1 MLWPFGITMTEPYRG
16 CMPRRA
22 FAGLIFTAALAYAA
36 PAPCMEPKWPS
47 GPYRYLIIDQDIKGV
62 LVEFGRNAGLPVDV
76 SDQVTGR
83 LRGQVA
89 AATATAREFLDSLC
103 DSNNLIWYFDGAVL
117 HVNTKAEIRT
127 ELVSLGRFSRDE
139 ATEKLT
145 ALGVADARFPV
156 RSTDN
161 ASVISVSGPPKFVSM
176 VRQALRPLPPAR
188 EDSRGDEVSVRV
200 FRGGAVSAPPEI
212 SPASRP
218 KSRS

>member
-1 MLWPFGITMTEPYRG
+1 MRKPMIACLVLS
-16 CMPRRA
+16 A
-22 FAGLIFTAALAYAA
+22 VLAAAGPALG
-36 PAPCMEPKWPS
+36 MEPKWPS
-47 GPYRYLIIDQDIKGV
+47 GPYKYLVIDQDIKGV
-62 LVEFGRNAGLPVDV
+62 VVEFGRNAGLPVDV

-103 DSNNLIWYFDGAVL
+103 DSQNLIWYFDGAVL
-117 HVNTKAEIRT
+117 HVNAKAEIRT
-127 ELVSLGRFSRDE
+127 ELVSLGRFSREE

-176 VRQALRPLPPAR
+176 VRQALQPLPPAR
-188 EDSRGDEVSVRV
+188 EDSRGDEVRVRV

-212 SPASRP
+212 SAASRP